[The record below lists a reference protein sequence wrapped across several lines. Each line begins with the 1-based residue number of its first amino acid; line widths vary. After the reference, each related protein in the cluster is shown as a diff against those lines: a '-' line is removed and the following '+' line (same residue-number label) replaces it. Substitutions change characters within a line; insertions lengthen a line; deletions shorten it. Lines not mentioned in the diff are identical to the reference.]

1 MRTVHRFWDATLP
14 AGTPGD
20 APRELSASDFA
31 EFDALDPQLSEEQTM
46 LNRLELLAA
55 HEVGHTLGLEH
66 NFVASTYGRGSV
78 MEYYAP
84 RIKIR
89 PDGTADLSDAYQ
101 QGVGSYDKFAIEWG
115 YSEGPPSST
124 AQQEHA
130 RLDQIVRNALA
141 KGIVWGNSAD
151 PRWNAYDDG
160 PDPVTWLGEVVPVR
174 DALLKNLGPQMLR
187 PGEPVSDLADLFPLI
202 YMFHQYGLGA
212 AVDVIGS
219 AKVPPSL
226 QGDGQVPVQ
235 VWPVTSQREA
245 LRLLMQALTAR
256 ELEIPPKLWVA
267 LAPENDARDSE
278 RFRSSAQYLFSPQ
291 DGARAVAEIV
301 VGGLLEPARIE
312 RLITIRHQDPN
323 ALAPTEVLS
332 ALISAAFQAQAS
344 DAAVTGLA
352 GVIKTEIA
360 ERLMV
365 LAADQNATPE
375 TQAIAWEGVSQIETR
390 VRNPADPVSLRLA
403 QEIAAFR
410 RDPKNNVPH
419 LRPSGAPPGPPI

>member
-1 MRTVHRFWDATLP
+1 MSTLKPKIVLSRLDGTDWTRKGLRPFLEYRDLGLAEATDGRIG
-14 AGTPGD
+14 GTIGRAIKKFEPGGG
-20 APRELSASDFA
+20 APRHTHNTGFHVIFVMRGWFRS
-31 EFDALDPQLSEEQTM
+31 EF
-46 LNRLELLAA
+46 
-55 HEVGHTLGLEH
+55 
-66 NFVASTYGRGSV
+66 
-78 MEYYAP
+78 
-84 RIKIR
+84 
-89 PDGTADLSDAYQ
+89 
-101 QGVGSYDKFAIEWG
+101 
-115 YSEGPPSST
+115 EG
-124 AQQEHA
+124 
-130 RLDQIVRNALA
+130 
-141 KGIVWGNSAD
+141 
-151 PRWNAYDDG
+151 
-160 PDPVTWLGEVVPVR
+160 LGEVVPVR

-187 PGEPVSDLADLFPLI
+187 PGDPVSDLADLFPLI

-235 VWPVTSQREA
+235 VWPVASQSEA

-390 VRNPADPVSLRLA
+390 VRNPGDPVSLRLA

-410 RDPKNNVPH
+410 RDPKNNVPR